1 MDEFKAYFIDSKNT
15 VKNMDLFKRRI
26 LGLAS
31 YFRSAQESLMP
42 RYTKGGNFHI
52 IRIKMSDFQFGVYEE
67 ARVQER
73 KLELRNARKKKK
85 KKDGLYEDT
94 VSTYRIFSRAFC
106 NFVFPRP
113 DIKRPMPNASD
124 NLETA
129 LLEET
134 ANEDLLDAT
143 TVQEKIDDIDGKYEA
158 DELVEMEE
166 DLETR
171 SYTERISKALSLLER
186 DKSRYLTPD
195 GLATYSPKFL
205 NILENLQNPDHRGL
219 HLIYSQFRT
228 LEGIGILRIVLEA
241 NGFAQFRIKRQAEQW
256 LIDVAEDDKGKP
268 LFALYTG
275 TESAEEKEIIRNIF
289 NGLWDFVP
297 PTISAELEKISG
309 NNMYGEI
316 IRVLMITASGAE
328 GISLRNVRYVHITEP
343 YWHPVRLEQVIGRA
357 RRICSHKDLP
367 EELQTVDVFLY
378 LMEFT
383 DEQLSSDNSIELRLK
398 DRSKLD
404 GRPITSDESLYEIAS
419 MKEEITNQILN
430 AIKEASIDCTLHS
443 RAGDKSSVQCFTFG
457 SANPEKIFLPTVDLH
472 RRARHRSTSQQN

>member
-1 MDEFKAYFIDSKNT
+1 
-15 VKNMDLFKRRI
+15 
-26 LGLAS
+26 
-31 YFRSAQESLMP
+31 
-42 RYTKGGNFHI
+42 
-52 IRIKMSDFQFGVYEE
+52 MSDFQFGVYEE

-383 DEQLSSDNSIELRLK
+383 DEQLSSDNSIE
-398 DRSKLD
+398 
-404 GRPITSDESLYEIAS
+404 T
-419 MKEEITNQILN
+419 
-430 AIKEASIDCTLHS
+430 
-443 RAGDKSSVQCFTFG
+443 
-457 SANPEKIFLPTVDLH
+457 
-472 RRARHRSTSQQN
+472 